1 MNIALPWIAGALVVC
16 WLVGVHNRLLR
27 LRAVALDARVVFER
41 TLRALIAV
49 ASEAVSSAKAPE
61 SICSALDTAGQAL
74 EAGLKSYKA
83 PRRFF
88 WSAPE
93 RADVGVLWERLQQV
107 WLAYAVAAEGV
118 EEPAVLQALRDRWH
132 AADTQAPLDRSAANL
147 AIADYQNALSQAP
160 AAWVARVLGFRWMA
174 LL

>member
-1 MNIALPWIAGALVVC
+1 MNIALPWIAGALVVF

-27 LRAVALDARVVFER
+27 LRAAAVDARAAFER

-49 ASEAVSSAKAPE
+49 ASEAVSSAKASE
-61 SICSALDTAGQAL
+61 AICSALEAAALAL

-88 WSAPE
+88 WSPQE
-93 RADVGVLWERLQQV
+93 RADVGALWERLQQA
-107 WLAYAVAAEGV
+107 WLAYAVAAEGA

-147 AIADYQNALSQAP
+147 TIADYQAALSQAP
-160 AAWVARVLGFRWMA
+160 AAWVSRLMGFRWMA

>member
-1 MNIALPWIAGALVVC
+1 MNIALPWIATALVVC

-27 LRAVALDARVVFER
+27 LRASAVEARAVFER
-41 TLRALIAV
+41 TLRVLFSV

-61 SICSALDTAGQAL
+61 AICSALDAAAQAL
-74 EAGLKSYKA
+74 EAGLKSYKT
-83 PRRFF
+83 PQRIF
-88 WSAPE
+88 WSAQAPVDLG
-93 RADVGVLWERLQQV
+93 ALWERLQQA

-132 AADTQAPLDRSAANL
+132 AADTQAPLDRAAANL
-147 AIADYQNALSQAP
+147 AIADYQCALDQAP
-160 AAWVARVLGFRWMA
+160 AAWVSRLIGFRWMP

>member
-1 MNIALPWIAGALVVC
+1 MNIALPWIAGALVLC

-27 LRAVALDARVVFER
+27 LRTAALDSRAVFER
-41 TLRALIAV
+41 SLRALIGV
-49 ASEAVSSAKAPE
+49 ASEAVSSAKASE
-61 SICSALDTAGQAL
+61 AICSALDAAAQSL
-74 EAGLKSYKA
+74 EAGLKRYKA
-83 PRRFF
+83 PRRFV
-88 WSAPE
+88 WTSQDPVDLGA
-93 RADVGVLWERLQQV
+93 LWERLQQA

-147 AIADYQNALSQAP
+147 SIADYQFALDQAP
-160 AAWVARVLGFRWMA
+160 AAWVSRLMGFRWMP

>member
-1 MNIALPWIAGALVVC
+1 MNIALPWIAGALVVF

-27 LRAVALDARVVFER
+27 LRAAAVDARAVFER
-41 TLRALIAV
+41 TLRSLISV
-49 ASEAVSSAKAPE
+49 ASEA
-61 SICSALDTAGQAL
+61 ALAL

-88 WSAPE
+88 WSAQE
-93 RADVGVLWERLQQV
+93 RVDVGALWERLQQA

-147 AIADYQNALSQAP
+147 TIADYQAALSQAP
-160 AAWVARVLGFRWMA
+160 AAWVSRLIGFRWMA

>member
-1 MNIALPWIAGALVVC
+1 MNLALPWIAGALVVF

-27 LRAVALDARVVFER
+27 LRASAVDARAVFER

-61 SICSALDTAGQAL
+61 AICGALDSAAQAL
-74 EAGLKSYKA
+74 EAGLKNYKA

-88 WSAPE
+88 WSSPE
-93 RADVGVLWERLQQV
+93 RADVGALWERLQQA

-147 AIADYQNALSQAP
+147 SIADYQTALRQAP
-160 AAWVARVLGFRWMA
+160 AAWVSRLIGFRWMA